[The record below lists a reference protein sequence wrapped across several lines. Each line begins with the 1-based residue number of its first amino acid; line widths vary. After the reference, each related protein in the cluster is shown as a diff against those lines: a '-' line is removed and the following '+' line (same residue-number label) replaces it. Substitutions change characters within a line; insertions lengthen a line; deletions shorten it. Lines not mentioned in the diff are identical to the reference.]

1 MKRRAYLASTLS
13 LGSLG
18 LAGCLGGDGSD
29 GDEMAGGTAETSG
42 GAGGTTE
49 PSSGLP
55 DHAALDGL
63 DAQPYLGP
71 PPGEA
76 SALIVAFEDPSCP
89 SCRRFEQEVMPDI
102 RSELTSTGEGTVVV
116 RGYPVIYPWGE
127 PATRALEATYAADEA
142 AFWTLWDHYFEAQY
156 EYRNDEREAVYP
168 RTETFLAE
176 QTDVDAAGIVEA
188 ARAGDFEAAVQTDLD
203 AGEAAGAG
211 STTPHLFIFKDGE
224 FQTKAQGLVTYNL
237 IESTLD
243 L

>member
-1 MKRRAYLASTLS
+1 MKRRAFLASSLA
-13 LGSLG
+13 LGSIG
-18 LAGCLGGDGSD
+18 LAGCLGD
-29 GDEMAGGTAETSG
+29 GDSDSDPTTETTT
-42 GAGGTTE
+42 GTTNSVTE
-49 PSSGLP
+49 TSSGLP

-89 SCRRFEQEVMPDI
+89 SCRRFEQDTMPDI
-102 RSELTSTGEGTVVV
+102 RSELTSTGKGTVVV

-127 PATRALEATYAADEA
+127 PATRVLEGTYAADED
-142 AFWTLWDHYFEAQY
+142 AFWALWEHYFAAQTD
-156 EYRNDEREAVYP
+156 YRNAGREEVFP
-168 RTETFLAE
+168 RTERFLAE
-176 QTDVDAAGIVEA
+176 QTDLDAAGIVES

-203 AGEAAGAG
+203 AGKAAGAG
-211 STTPHLFIFKDGE
+211 GTTPHLFIFKDGE
-224 FQTKAQGLVTYNL
+224 YQTKAQGLVTYQL